1 MRNSVILGALALP
14 LLLAVGNVSADP
26 VQDFKTA
33 DANSNGILE
42 TPEFRH
48 FVDLRADGGSG
59 LAKKVRSYR
68 AYGIAMSRVDS
79 DGDGRVSGDELQRFD
94 KSE

>member
-1 MRNSVILGALALP
+1 MRNSVTLGALALP
-14 LLLAVGNVSADP
+14 LLLAAGNACAGP

-42 TPEFRH
+42 APEFKH

-59 LAKKVRSYR
+59 MAKKVSSYR
-68 AYGIAMSRVDS
+68 AYGLALSRVDY